1 MIPLIITSIIT
12 GIISNSSD
20 QLRSLGSLL
29 LLYFLGT
36 TTAAITIGVLM
47 AELFKPGE
55 YVRERGGLTS
65 DGTEAPMPTVNE
77 ESQSLPDTISGLIPV
92 NPLEAMITGEMLG
105 IVIYTIIIGI
115 AITQISTELARPI
128 IRVSEAIQKICITVV
143 GWAMR
148 LVPYAVFGMMA
159 SLMATIGY
167 EVLIGLGYYMAVVV
181 IGLIILLL
189 FYWVI
194 LYVFTQRKPLAF
206 MGAV

>member
-1 MIPLIITSIIT
+1 
-12 GIISNSSD
+12 
-20 QLRSLGSLL
+20 
-29 LLYFLGT
+29 
-36 TTAAITIGVLM
+36 
-47 AELFKPGE
+47 
-55 YVRERGGLTS
+55 
-65 DGTEAPMPTVNE
+65 
-77 ESQSLPDTISGLIPV
+77 
-92 NPLEAMITGEMLG
+92 
-105 IVIYTIIIGI
+105 
-115 AITQISTELARPI
+115 
-128 IRVSEAIQKICITVV
+128 
-143 GWAMR
+143 MR